1 MRPYIFYGHGL
12 RNDRIPR
19 NPFDRQFLDMTEMC
33 YHQVSMMLLRHLS
46 FVVLFGAHHMTLDLL
61 VICNCDSHP
70 MRKKSSRV
78 FIVNL

>member
-1 MRPYIFYGHGL
+1 MMH
-12 RNDRIPR
+12 
-19 NPFDRQFLDMTEMC
+19 
-33 YHQVSMMLLRHLS
+33 MLLRHLS